1 MSSVKVSALSA
12 KTSPSGSE
20 ELLINDGGTSKK
32 ITIDNVTENNFTDTL
47 KSKLDAIE
55 ASADVTDTTNVT
67 SAGALMDSEVT
78 NLAQVKAFDTTDY
91 ATSTQGTT
99 ADNAL
104 PKAGGT
110 MTGDVSL
117 GDNVKARFGASDD
130 LQIYHDGSNSYIKD
144 AGTGSLRL
152 RGTDLRLESSTL
164 VHNFIVCSEGGGVSV
179 FHNDSSKLATT
190 STGVNVTGT
199 VNGLEINT
207 TATSNL
213 GLGTGA
219 VDSITTGDYNVGV
232 GDNALT
238 ANTTGNYNTADGYQA
253 LYSNTTGGSNTAIGY
268 AALAAST
275 TGYRNTAVGHL
286 AGTALTTGLNNVAV
300 GKDAMV
306 ALTTGSGNVAVGKE
320 ALDAITTGSNT
331 VAIGTAALS
340 ANTSGTSNTA
350 VGHGVLAANTTG
362 GENVAMGYAALDANT
377 TASNNVGIGYFALS
391 ANTTGA
397 NNTASGYQSLYSNT
411 TGSYNTASG
420 YSALYANTTGYQ
432 NTAVGYQCLDACTTG
447 IKNSA
452 MGIGAATSLTTG
464 DQNTAVGRSALQEVT
479 TGDKNTAIGN
489 DAGSALTTGSHN
501 VMIGNESGNS
511 GSPGGLITT
520 ASNTLCM
527 GANEISVAHIQVDW
541 TIASDKRDKTDIE
554 PMEMG
559 LSFINQLE
567 PVTYRWD
574 KRAKYINK
582 LDPTVD
588 LNTVTTD
595 GTHKESWLDV
605 GFLAQDVEELEAQYG
620 YKIEDETNLT
630 TNLSEDG
637 KQYGLTY
644 NKFTPMLV
652 KAIQELTAKVEALEA
667 QLNA

>member
-1 MSSVKVSALSA
+1 MAITKVSALTA
-12 KTSPSGSE
+12 KTTPTGSE

-32 ITIDNVTENNFTDTL
+32 IQIDNVTENNFTDTL

-232 GDNALT
+232 GDYALSSVD
-238 ANTTGNYNTADGYQA
+238 AG
-253 LYSNTTGGSNTAIGY
+253 SNNTAIGY
-268 AALAAST
+268 VTLNT
-275 TGYRNTAVGHL
+275 TTSGNGNTSAGFYSLVVNTAGSY
-286 AGTALTTGLNNVAV
+286 NVAS
-300 GKDAMV
+300 GFK
-306 ALTTGSGNVAVGKE
+306 ALQ
-320 ALDAITTGSNT
+320 
-331 VAIGTAALS
+331 
-340 ANTSGTSNTA
+340 
-350 VGHGVLAANTTG
+350 
-362 GENVAMGYAALDANT
+362 ANT
-377 TASNNVGIGYFALS
+377 TASGNTGIGYFAL
-391 ANTTGA
+391 AGNTTGI
-397 NNTASGYQSLYSNT
+397 NNVALGYQAGTTNT
-411 TGSYNTASG
+411 TGSSNIIIGDTVNAP
-420 YSALYANTTGYQ
+420 SA
-432 NTAVGYQCLDACTTG
+432 
-447 IKNSA
+447 
-452 MGIGAATSLTTG
+452 
-464 DQNTAVGRSALQEVT
+464 
-479 TGDKNTAIGN
+479 
-489 DAGSALTTGSHN
+489 
-501 VMIGNESGNS
+501 
-511 GSPGGLITT
+511 T
-520 ASNTLCM
+520 ASNQTVI
-527 GANEISVAHIQVDW
+527 GSNQIQCDASTTAGDTRFFLYDVDNA
-541 TIASDKRDKTDIE
+541 T
-554 PMEMG
+554 MER
-559 LSFINQLE
+559 
-567 PVTYRWD
+567 VTVGSAD
-574 KRAKYINK
+574 SG
-582 LDPTVD
+582 
-588 LNTVTTD
+588 
-595 GTHKESWLDV
+595 GT
-605 GFLAQDVEELEAQYG
+605 G
-620 YKIEDETNLT
+620 YKVLRIPN
-630 TNLSEDG
+630 
-637 KQYGLTY
+637 
-644 NKFTPMLV
+644 
-652 KAIQELTAKVEALEA
+652 
-667 QLNA
+667 